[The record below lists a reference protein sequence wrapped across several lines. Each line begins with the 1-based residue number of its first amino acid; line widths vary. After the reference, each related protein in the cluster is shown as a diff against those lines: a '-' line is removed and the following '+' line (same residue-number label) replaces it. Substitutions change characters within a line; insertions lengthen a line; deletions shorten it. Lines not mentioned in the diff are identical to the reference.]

1 MIRRFY
7 QNNKEVIVFLVL
19 MVLFRSS
26 IADINR
32 VPTGSM
38 KPTIVEGDRIVVN
51 KLAYDIQLP
60 LTNTKLYQLGNPA
73 RGDIVV
79 FESAVLDDRLV
90 KRVIGLPGDVV
101 AMQNNRLTINGA
113 PSTYELINEAVSD
126 KHMDLV
132 ERLGDFS
139 HPVRVDRFWSPN
151 ASFNSIRVPEGHYL
165 VLGDNRDNSADSRA
179 IGFIPRQEIIGR
191 SRSVFMSLDPE
202 DYYLPRTER
211 FFVPL

>member
-38 KPTIVEGDRIVVN
+38 NPTIVEGDRIVVN
-51 KLAYDIQLP
+51 KLAYDIQFP
-60 LTNTKLYQLGNPA
+60 VTNTKLYQLGNPA

-101 AMQNNRLTINGA
+101 AMQNNRLIINGE
-113 PSTYELINEAVSD
+113 PSGYEMLNEVASGEHTDLIE
-126 KHMDLV
+126 H
-132 ERLGDFS
+132 LGDFS

-151 ASFNSIRVPEGHYL
+151 SSFNSIRVPEGHYL

-191 SRSVFMSLDPE
+191 SRSVFMSLDPD
-202 DYYLPRTER
+202 DYYLPRPDR
-211 FFVPL
+211 FFVRL